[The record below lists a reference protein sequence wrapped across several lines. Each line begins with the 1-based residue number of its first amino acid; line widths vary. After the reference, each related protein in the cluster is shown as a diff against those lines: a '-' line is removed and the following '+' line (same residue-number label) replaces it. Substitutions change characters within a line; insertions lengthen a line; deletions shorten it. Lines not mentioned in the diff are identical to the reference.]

1 MCGIVAAI
9 GSHNIIPLLIDGLNK
24 LEYRG
29 YDSTG
34 IAYLT
39 DTQTIECERSLERVA
54 QLATQINTKHITA
67 NLGIAH
73 TRWATHGAPALRNA
87 HPMVSNSHGV
97 SLCLVHNGI
106 IENFEEIKLELSAAG
121 YVFTSDTDTE
131 VMTHLIHQYCVSGL
145 DLYEAVFQA
154 TKRLRG
160 LYAIAVMRADEPHK
174 IVGARQGAPLL
185 IGVGEHGNYLASDT
199 SALLSETRNVVYLE
213 EGDVVEIS
221 LTAHR
226 IRTKAGDFVEREIH
240 ESHLSADAV
249 SLGRFS
255 HYMQK
260 ETFEQPE
267 VVANTLEMVA
277 GAQSIS
283 PNLFGAGAD
292 VIFANTQ
299 NILILACGTS
309 YHAAMVARYWLEK
322 LAQIPVNVEIA
333 SEYRYR
339 TSVPLSNT
347 LIITLSQSGE
357 TADTLAALQ
366 HAKATHSG
374 KGAATLSICNVPESA
389 LIRQSQLR
397 FLTRAGP
404 EIGVAS
410 TKAFTTQ
417 LCSLFVLTL
426 VLAKVHGRLSVADET
441 NYLAQLR
448 HLPAAMAQVLLL
460 EPQIIE
466 WAQAFIDKQHALF
479 LGRGIHWPI
488 AMEGALKLKEI
499 TYIHAESYAA
509 GELKHGPLA
518 LVDENMPV
526 VAIAPND
533 ALIEKLKANLQ
544 EVRARAGQL
553 YIFADQGTFIEPAE
567 GMHVI
572 NLPDHAGVLSPIL
585 HTLPLQLLAYHTA
598 VARGTDVDKPRNLAK
613 SVTVE

>member
-1 MCGIVAAI
+1 MCGIVAAV
-9 GSHNIIPLLIDGLNK
+9 GQNNVIPLLIDGLKK

-34 IAYLT
+34 VGFLQADHRIH
-39 DTQTIECERSLERVA
+39 CERSLERVA
-54 QLATQINTKHITA
+54 QLEVQTQPFSAHV
-67 NLGIAH
+67 GIAH

-87 HPMVSNSHGV
+87 HPMESHGKAFDI
-97 SLCLVHNGI
+97 SLVHNGI
-106 IENFEEIKLELSAAG
+106 IENHEEIKAELKSAG

-131 VMTHLIHQYCVSGL
+131 VMTHLIHQFLTTGI

-154 TKRLRG
+154 TKRLKG
-160 LYAIAVMRADEPHK
+160 LYAIAVLCSQFPDR

-185 IGVGEHGNYLASDT
+185 IGVGERGMYLASDT
-199 SALLSETRNVVYLE
+199 SALLSETRKVIYLE
-213 EGDVVEIS
+213 EGDVVQITQDS
-221 LTAHR
+221 YQ
-226 IRTKAGDFVEREIH
+226 IRTALGEFVTRDVF
-240 ESHLSADAV
+240 ESELFADAV

-267 VVANTLEMVA
+267 VVANTLEMVS
-277 GAQSIS
+277 GAQSI
-283 PNLFGAGAD
+283 NAGLFGAQAEE
-292 VIFANTQ
+292 IFKRTD

-309 YHAAMVARYWLEK
+309 YHAAMVARYWIEEM
-322 LAQIPVNVEIA
+322 ARIPVNVEIA

-339 TSVPLSNT
+339 TSVPMPNT
-347 LIITLSQSGE
+347 LIITISQSGE
-357 TADTLAALQ
+357 TADTIAALQ
-366 HAKATHSG
+366 HAKSLHNGMNAS
-374 KGAATLSICNVPESA
+374 TLSICNVPESA

-417 LCSLFVLTL
+417 LSSLFVLTL
-426 VLAKVHGRLSVADET
+426 VLAKVKGRLSVDKEE
-441 NYLAQLR
+441 NYLKQLR
-448 HLPAAMAQVLLL
+448 HLPAAMQQVLSL

-466 WAQAFIDKQHALF
+466 WAQAFVDKDHALF

-518 LVDENMPV
+518 LVDVKMPV

-533 ALIEKLKANLQ
+533 ALIEKLKSNLQ

-553 YIFADQGTFIEPAE
+553 YIFADRDTFIEPEE
-567 GMHVI
+567 GVHVI

-585 HTLPLQLLAYHTA
+585 HTLPLQLLSYHTA

>member
-1 MCGIVAAI
+1 M
-9 GSHNIIPLLIDGLNK
+9 
-24 LEYRG
+24 E
-29 YDSTG
+29 
-34 IAYLT
+34 
-39 DTQTIECERSLERVA
+39 
-54 QLATQINTKHITA
+54 
-67 NLGIAH
+67 
-73 TRWATHGAPALRNA
+73 
-87 HPMVSNSHGV
+87 SHGKGFDI
-97 SLCLVHNGI
+97 SLVHNGI
-106 IENFEEIKLELSAAG
+106 IENHEEIKAELKSAG

-131 VMTHLIHQYCVSGL
+131 VMTHLIHQFLTTGI

-154 TKRLRG
+154 TKRLKG
-160 LYAIAVMRADEPHK
+160 LYAIAVLCSQFPDR

-185 IGVGEHGNYLASDT
+185 IGVGERGMYLASDT
-199 SALLSETRNVVYLE
+199 SALLSETRKVIYLE
-213 EGDVVEIS
+213 EGDVVQITQDS
-221 LTAHR
+221 YQ
-226 IRTKAGDFVEREIH
+226 IRTALGEFVTRDVF
-240 ESHLSADAV
+240 ESELSADAV

-267 VVANTLEMVA
+267 VVANTLEMVS
-277 GAQSIS
+277 GAQSI
-283 PNLFGAGAD
+283 NAGLFGAQAEE
-292 VIFANTQ
+292 IFKRTD

-309 YHAAMVARYWLEK
+309 YHAAMVARYWIEEM
-322 LAQIPVNVEIA
+322 ARIPVNVEIA

-339 TSVPLSNT
+339 TSVPMPNT
-347 LIITLSQSGE
+347 LIITISQSGE
-357 TADTLAALQ
+357 TADTIAALQ
-366 HAKATHSG
+366 HAKSLHNGMDAS
-374 KGAATLSICNVPESA
+374 TLSICNVPESA

-417 LCSLFVLTL
+417 LSSLFVLTL
-426 VLAKVHGRLSVADET
+426 VLAKVKGRLSVDKEE
-441 NYLAQLR
+441 NYLKQLR
-448 HLPAAMAQVLLL
+448 HLPAAMQQVLSL

-466 WAQAFIDKQHALF
+466 WAQAFVDKDHALF

-518 LVDENMPV
+518 LVDVKMPV

-533 ALIEKLKANLQ
+533 ALIEKLKSNLQ

-553 YIFADQGTFIEPAE
+553 YIFADRDTFIEPEE
-567 GMHVI
+567 GVHVI

-585 HTLPLQLLAYHTA
+585 HTLPLQLLSYHTA

>member
-87 HPMVSNSHGV
+87 HPMVSNSHDV

-106 IENFEEIKLELSAAG
+106 IENFEEIKLELSASG

-309 YHAAMVARYWLEK
+309 YHAAMVARYWLEE
-322 LAQIPVNVEIA
+322 LAQIPVNVEALGQLRTLSDGFARSQRAKEILEAVKAGAARDPKTLPKIERTESLSAEASATLELLKVLLKAAAAEHGVAPRIIA
-333 SEYRYR
+333 SSED
-339 TSVPLSNT
+339 LEQLAMSN
-347 LIITLSQSGE
+347 E
-357 TADTLAALQ
+357 ADILALQ
-366 HAKATHSG
+366 G
-374 KGAATLSICNVPESA
+374 W
-389 LIRQSQLR
+389 RR
-397 FLTRAGP
+397 
-404 EIGVAS
+404 
-410 TKAFTTQ
+410 
-417 LCSLFVLTL
+417 
-426 VLAKVHGRLSVADET
+426 
-441 NYLAQLR
+441 
-448 HLPAAMAQVLLL
+448 
-460 EPQIIE
+460 
-466 WAQAFIDKQHALF
+466 ALF
-479 LGRGIHWPI
+479 GE
-488 AMEGALKLKEI
+488 AALKLKR
-499 TYIHAESYAA
+499 
-509 GELKHGPLA
+509 GELA
-518 LVDENMPV
+518 LTLVNG
-526 VAIAPND
+526 
-533 ALIEKLKANLQ
+533 
-544 EVRARAGQL
+544 EVRAV
-553 YIFADQGTFIEPAE
+553 PAS
-567 GMHVI
+567 
-572 NLPDHAGVLSPIL
+572 L
-585 HTLPLQLLAYHTA
+585 
-598 VARGTDVDKPRNLAK
+598 
-613 SVTVE
+613 